1 MSNIRRKLRDIHA
14 SVDESMGVRSFEIK
28 TMESPRFSPMPADKD
43 VGRLPLRTFG
53 QLDIDRVMPDPI
65 QPRSEFDDEEIQRLA
80 GSIAD
85 KGQLHPIRVRWDA
98 GYNKWIII
106 SGERRYRATRV
117 AGLKMID
124 CYFHEGDLTPA
135 ETLSL
140 QVVENLVRSDLRPLE
155 QARVFAI
162 LMELNGWNGK
172 QLAQS
177 LRLSTS
183 KVSRA
188 LALLDLPIE
197 IQEKVNAGG
206 LARTS
211 AYELTKISNDDTRR
225 VLAEKASHGAMTQR
239 DTARAV
245 NQHRGKSKPKARSL
259 QKVFLAEN
267 GIRVTVSAIRSHS
280 YHTVLEALKEAME
293 EVQHRIDNNVHL
305 A

>member
-1 MSNIRRKLRDIHA
+1 MSNIRRKLRDIRA

-28 TMESPRFSPMPADKD
+28 TMESPRFSPMPVDKD
-43 VGRLPLRTFG
+43 VGRLPLRNFG

-106 SGERRYRATRV
+106 SGERRFRATKI
-117 AGLKMID
+117 AGLNMID

-135 ETLSL
+135 EILEQQL
-140 QVVENLVRSDLRPLE
+140 VENLLREDLRPME
-155 QARVFAI
+155 EARAYAT

-172 QLAQS
+172 QVAQS
-177 LRLSTS
+177 LRLSSS

-197 IQEKVNAGG
+197 IQEQVNAGG

-211 AYELTKISNDDTRR
+211 AYELTKLSNDDTRR

-267 GIRVTVSAIRSHS
+267 GIRVTVSAVRSYS
-280 YHTVLEALKEAME
+280 YHEVLEALKEALG